1 MVAGSRY
8 CSASF
13 KVVHGLHGRGKALTQ
28 APLPPRLIAHFWP
41 GPSLLVYVLVN
52 KYADHLSLYFPCQIF
67 DWDGRTLGPSAL
79 TSWVGQLTAL
89 VDVIGEMRWV
99 LSVGCRA
106 IVKRGRRQSGGGA
119 DMGLWL

>member
-13 KVVHGLHGRGKALTQ
+13 KVVHGLHGRGEALTQ
-28 APLPPRLIAHFWP
+28 APLPPRLIAHLWL

-52 KYADHLSLYFPCQIF
+52 KYADHLSLYCPCQIF

-89 VDVIGEMRWV
+89 VDAIGRIALGP
-99 LSVGCRA
+99 LSRLPGNR
-106 IVKRGRRQSGGGA
+106 
-119 DMGLWL
+119 